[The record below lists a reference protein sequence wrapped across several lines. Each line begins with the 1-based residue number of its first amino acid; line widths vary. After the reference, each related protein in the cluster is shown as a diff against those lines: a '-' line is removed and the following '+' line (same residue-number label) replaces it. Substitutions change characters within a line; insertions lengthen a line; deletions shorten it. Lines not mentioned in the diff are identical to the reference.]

1 MNNDENN
8 QQELQKQL
16 QEIENIAKQYLSKE
30 ALQRYGNLK
39 TAFPEKAIKVATLI
53 VQLINNNQ
61 ITEKLDDQKFKY
73 LLSQLE
79 DKKNFNII
87 K

>member
-30 ALQRYGNLK
+30 ALQRYGNLR

-61 ITEKLDDQKFKY
+61 ITEKLDDEKFKY

-79 DKKNFNII
+79 DKKKFNII

>member
-30 ALQRYGNLK
+30 ALQRYGNLR

-79 DKKNFNII
+79 DKKKFNII

>member
-1 MNNDENN
+1 MNQDSNRNL
-8 QQELQKQL
+8 ELQKQI
-16 QEIENIAKQYLSKE
+16 QEIENIAKQYLSKD

-39 TAFPEKAIKVATLI
+39 TAFPDKAIKIATLI

-61 ITEKLDDQKFKY
+61 ITEKLDDEKFKF
-73 LLSQLE
+73 LLSQI
-79 DKKNFNII
+79 DNKKDFRII